1 MANELALSI
10 EKRQAPLFGLLQVAE
25 TIGGTD
31 WQPAGV
37 AFGET
42 LAGLIAE
49 VPKTMCE
56 PATLGSVLRKSN
68 ELAELEAVARSWF
81 EDDPQ
86 VAQAVERAAAVI
98 VPNLLLPIYCRAS
111 LCDIATDGLTLF
123 CVRHR
128 WMREAPQEA
137 DLCWR
142 ELAIV
147 AKALVDG
154 QDVTEIGLM
163 RDIALRTIAVLR
175 DAGRM

>member
-1 MANELALSI
+1 M
-10 EKRQAPLFGLLQVAE
+10 
-25 TIGGTD
+25 
-31 WQPAGV
+31 

-98 VPNLLLPIYCRAS
+98 VPNLLLPIYC
-111 LCDIATDGLTLF
+111 
-123 CVRHR
+123 H
-128 WMREAPQEA
+128 
-137 DLCWR
+137 
-142 ELAIV
+142 
-147 AKALVDG
+147 
-154 QDVTEIGLM
+154 
-163 RDIALRTIAVLR
+163 
-175 DAGRM
+175 

>member
-1 MANELALSI
+1 LALSI
-10 EKRQAPLFGLLQVAE
+10 CDGCTLDPDHISIAPLFGLLQVAE

-98 VPNLLLPIYCRAS
+98 VPNLLLPIYC
-111 LCDIATDGLTLF
+111 
-123 CVRHR
+123 H
-128 WMREAPQEA
+128 
-137 DLCWR
+137 
-142 ELAIV
+142 
-147 AKALVDG
+147 
-154 QDVTEIGLM
+154 
-163 RDIALRTIAVLR
+163 
-175 DAGRM
+175 